1 MYVYLLYTFPAAFY
15 EPFVSVACVI
25 DRLHFFALVPP
36 VLWKKTTAF
45 TDRGWQSHIYNLF
58 FNFIILDWIRQAACK
73 SRLFL
78 KRFRFSKLWEQ
89 RANEKNSWAVNSK
102 FQIYLYNKI
111 YLTETSRET
120 ERGIPSYLTEKITRS
135 LYMMLKEPNEDN
147 KYSVKY

>member
-1 MYVYLLYTFPAAFY
+1 MSTYYIRSQLLFMSPSS
-15 EPFVSVACVI
+15 VSLAWLTDCTRTTI
-25 DRLHFFALVPP
+25 SLK
-36 VLWKKTTAF
+36 KKTTAF